1 MHRLEHFN
9 ILIVGHL
16 TINSVR
22 NKFEMAAE
30 TMTDFNIF

>member
-9 ILIVGHL
+9 ISIVVHL

-22 NKFEMAAE
+22 NKFEMAGE
-30 TMTDFNIF
+30 TMTNFNIF